1 MVGLT
6 KNILRK
12 NLGWALL
19 RFSELEVVL
28 KKRQAILNNRP
39 LCYQGKEI
47 EKEMLTPI
55 HLIFGHRLPQ
65 LPDIPDDQF
74 EEDNDAS
81 LRLQYVET
89 KLNGIWDCW
98 KEEYRIGL
106 REFHRPKVHKK
117 GSNYEV
123 KPGDIVLIENKGGHR
138 GMWKKARPS
147 NYSKEGNSCPW
158 QQLELC
164 DEISKKPSK
173 EEETTP
179 RQSTR
184 LAALNAKA
192 IISTITEDVN
202 QEELA

>member
-98 KEEYRIGL
+98 KEEYLIGL

-123 KPGDIVLIENKGGHR
+123 KPGDIVLIENKER
-138 GMWKKARPS
+138 
-147 NYSKEGNSCPW
+147 
-158 QQLELC
+158 
-164 DEISKKPSK
+164 
-173 EEETTP
+173 ETTP